1 MRDHLVSEQY
11 KSTQRTLDL
20 HTFGIV
26 CVRQEGSIKVIG
38 EIKAQANCF
47 CDLGKLSKD

>member
-1 MRDHLVSEQY
+1 MCDHLVSEQY

-20 HTFGIV
+20 HAFGIV
-26 CVRQEGSIKVIG
+26 CARQEGGIRVIG

-47 CDLGKLSKD
+47 YDLGKLSKD